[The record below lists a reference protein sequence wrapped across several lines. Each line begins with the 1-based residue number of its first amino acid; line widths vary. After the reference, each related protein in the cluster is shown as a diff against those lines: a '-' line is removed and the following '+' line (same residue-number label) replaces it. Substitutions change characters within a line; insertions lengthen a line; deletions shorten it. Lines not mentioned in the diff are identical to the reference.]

1 MRNDSHGSFA
11 TSSNF
16 IPYTDSLWL
25 LLVNSITPGQIVLGL
40 LLGWMIPLLTQR
52 FWPEVVTIRKPFTL
66 LRYIGLLLLDIIMA
80 NFTVARLILGD
91 LDRLKPV
98 FIQLPLSVTSDLAI
112 SLLANSITLT
122 PGTVSARLSEDRRY
136 LLIHALNEADP
147 DTLIA
152 TIKQRYERPLQEI
165 FEQC

>member
-1 MRNDSHGSFA
+1 MTRLLPHPILSPTLTG
-11 TSSNF
+11 
-16 IPYTDSLWL
+16 LWL

-40 LLGWMIPLLTQR
+40 LLGWMIPLLTLR
-52 FWPEVVTIRKPFTL
+52 FWPEVVTIRKPSTL
-66 LRYIGLLLLDIIMA
+66 LWYVGLLLWDIIVA

-91 LDRLKPV
+91 VDRLKPV
-98 FIQLPLSVTSDLAI
+98 FIQLPLSLTSDLAI
-112 SLLANSITLT
+112 SLLASSVTLT
-122 PGTVSARLSEDRRY
+122 PGTVSAQLSEDRRY
-136 LLIHALNEADP
+136 LLVHALNEVDP